1 MANTVR
7 NGSGT
12 TNFVLQ
18 TRARSYR
25 SALPLADG
33 RLEVGDAVAQLAGFG
48 TLVIGELSR
57 RAFRALLGSSLAL
70 ELTTWA
76 VQAVTRARTAASG
89 VVLTF
94 GAVVIARATGGT
106 SPT

>member
-7 NGSGT
+7 SGSGT

-33 RLEVGDAVAQLAGFG
+33 RLEVGHAVARLAGFG
-48 TLVIGELSR
+48 ALVISKPSR
-57 RAFRALLGSSLAL
+57 GAFRALLGSSLAL

-89 VVLTF
+89 VVLAF
-94 GAVVIARATGGT
+94 GAVVIARATGGASAT
-106 SPT
+106 